1 MNGAL
6 LLWGEFTRACLLVF
20 GGLSIR
26 VGLLI
31 DWLLYFSSLSGPV
44 ESIMLFGN
52 WGTVPQVRDQMIAQ
66 EY

>member
-26 VGLLI
+26 VGLPI
-31 DWLLYFSSLSGPV
+31 DWLLYCFSLSGPV